1 MTNSDN
7 KNNLR
12 VYSAEKF
19 VETPVFQ
26 KHLVI
31 TYSDLILTN
40 IKNII
45 SEAEISNSELKKRI
59 KESYHLINY
68 VKIWFKN
75 YGSTGDSDV
84 LILLMLVLANILDKF
99 QCELICQFG
108 IGVNLRYYKVN
119 DYVHP

>member
-1 MTNSDN
+1 MYIQR
-7 KNNLR
+7 K
-12 VYSAEKF
+12 KF
-19 VETPVFQ
+19 VETPIFQ

-45 SEAEISNSELKKRI
+45 SEAEISNRELKKRI

-99 QCELICQFG
+99 QCELIYQFG
-108 IGVNLRYYKVN
+108 IGVNLRYCKVN